1 MSQMIVNLSPP
12 GIKCQVG
19 DFVMIVEASADS
31 DPGAK
36 EGRLPRA
43 DLILRTK
50 TSLPIEFPLPPE
62 IVAGSGEYEISG
74 VRVKGISLDGGTNS
88 RLLRTV
94 YSAELEGIRL
104 SFLGELSGEAIGQAL
119 GKLGAVDIL
128 FLSVEPGK
136 LKAKQV
142 ATLIKQ
148 VDPKIIIPIG
158 DKTVK
163 LLAEELGQKVE
174 AHEKI
179 VVKKKDLD
187 KEQITNKLV
196 WLKSAAR

>member
-1 MSQMIVNLSPP
+1 MIVSLFPP

-19 DFVMIVEASADS
+19 DFVMIVEVSADS
-31 DPGAK
+31 DSGAK
-36 EGRLPRA
+36 AGRPLKA

-50 TSLPIEFPLPPE
+50 TNLPIEFPLSPE
-62 IVAGSGEYEISG
+62 IITGAGEYEISG
-74 VRVKGISLDGGTNS
+74 VRVKGISLDGETSGQ
-88 RLLRTV
+88 LLRTV
-94 YSAELEGIRL
+94 YSTELEGIRL
-104 SFLGELSGEAIGQAL
+104 AFLGELSGESIDETP

-136 LKAKQV
+136 LKTKQI

-148 VDPKIIIPIG
+148 VDPKIIIPVG

-163 LLAEELGQKVE
+163 LLAEELGQKVKAE
-174 AHEKI
+174 EKI
-179 VVKKKDLD
+179 VIKKKDLD

-196 WLKSAAR
+196 WLKSAVK

>member
-1 MSQMIVNLSPP
+1 MSQMIVNLSPF

-36 EGRLPRA
+36 AGRLPRA

-62 IVAGSGEYEISG
+62 IVAGAGEYEISG